1 MKYAILEKN
10 VRYNENLSANEKL
23 LYAELMLYQ
32 EDSKVELEEY
42 GFLFKLLGAESTK
55 TLSRYLKSLEEQNLI
70 KLNKL
75 SEKGLSLELYSAT
88 KPKPKPKQ
96 EKRQAIK
103 ITDYYAQIH
112 TMRAVNCSQ
121 NAFVEF
127 CEKRHKAR
135 RQKLSDESLTKLI
148 NKINAVDNLQ
158 KADELLDEAREKGWA
173 SIYPKEPK
181 AQSQAYQ
188 TQVQLQAE
196 LQSKGYDIGDVVLA
210 ENNTLEVDGKIY
222 QAKQDN
228 NGRWA
233 LCVKS

>member
-10 VRYNENLSANEKL
+10 IRYNENLSANEKL

-32 EDSKVELEEY
+32 EDSKVELDSYE
-42 GFLFKLLGAESTK
+42 FLYKLLGFNTIQWFRK
-55 TLSRYLKSLEEQNLI
+55 CLGNLENQNLI

-88 KPKPKPKQ
+88 KPNPKPKQ

-121 NAFVEF
+121 NAFVKF

-181 AQSQAYQ
+181 AQSTAHQ
-188 TQVQLQAE
+188 THDELYAE
-196 LQSKGYDIGDVVLA
+196 LQSKGYGLTDIMLS
-210 ENNTLEVDGKIY
+210 ENESLTLDGKTY
-222 QAKQDN
+222 KTKML
-228 NGRWA
+228 GGKR
-233 LCVKS
+233 VVYVV